1 MLYLLGLSGAASN
14 LRNQEINTKRR
25 ILVFQVAL
33 EFRDLLPEHVGC
45 VPHSS
50 NDSEAASV
58 GDRCCEFG
66 AGGNIHTS
74 KEDRVV
80 DFEEVG
86 DRGTELF
93 CGMMLERRLFKS
105 ENGRLTRGSHV
116 EGVLHKVLIPGPFS
130 PVSWLNSVGEGTM

>member
-1 MLYLLGLSGAASN
+1 MLDLLGLSGAASD
-14 LRNQEINTKRR
+14 LRNQQIHAEWR
-25 ILVFQVAL
+25 ILVLQVAF

-50 NDSEAASV
+50 NDTETAGV

-66 AGGNIHTS
+66 TGGNIHTS
-74 KEDRVV
+74 EEDRVV

-93 CGMMLERRLFKS
+93 CNLMLGMAHLQERQ
-105 ENGRLTRGSHV
+105 G
-116 EGVLHKVLIPGPFS
+116 
-130 PVSWLNSVGEGTM
+130 